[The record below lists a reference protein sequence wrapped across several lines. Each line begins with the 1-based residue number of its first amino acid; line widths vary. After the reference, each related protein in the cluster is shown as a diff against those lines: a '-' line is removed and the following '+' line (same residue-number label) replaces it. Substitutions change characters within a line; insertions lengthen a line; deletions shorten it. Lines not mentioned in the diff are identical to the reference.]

1 MVPFQL
7 VMVPLSKALGLSLVV
22 ERVVEFGKNVLEP
35 LVSEQHA
42 RRLPDPGQAAAAVA
56 TVQQLAERD
65 RAASAVEQAAEHQ
78 VASRAQFS
86 ARLDTL
92 RGQLLTESD
101 GAKRVALLTEIGQLK
116 DQLATAE
123 QAGDKRS
130 WLLPTPD
137 EGDARESSN
146 EDPAGSADGEMS
158 RELLARAS

>member
-1 MVPFQL
+1 MPRRDARFVPWAASVRTGVMVPFQL

-22 ERVVEFGKNVLEP
+22 ERVVECGRNVLEP

-78 VASRAQFS
+78 VASRAQLS

-92 RGQLLTESD
+92 RGQLMTESD
-101 GAKRVALLTEIGQLK
+101 GAKVE
-116 DQLATAE
+116 
-123 QAGDKRS
+123 
-130 WLLPTPD
+130 
-137 EGDARESSN
+137 
-146 EDPAGSADGEMS
+146 
-158 RELLARAS
+158 ELLHVLGTT